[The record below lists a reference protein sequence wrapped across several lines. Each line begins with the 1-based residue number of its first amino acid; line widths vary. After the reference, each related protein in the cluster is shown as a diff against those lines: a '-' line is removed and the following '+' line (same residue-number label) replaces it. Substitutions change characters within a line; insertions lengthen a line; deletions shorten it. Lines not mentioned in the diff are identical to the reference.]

1 MFNFQK
7 QAAFEAKLAQL
18 YDKLAP
24 EFKAEVPL
32 QDFILGFPVIEVGG
46 QAMMPDKPGD
56 NTGFMLADND
66 FEQVVTA
73 FKSVYDSR

>member
-18 YDKLAP
+18 YEKLTP
-24 EFKAEVPL
+24 EFKAEVSL
-32 QDFILGFPVIEVGG
+32 EDFILAFPIIEVSGK
-46 QAMMPDKPGD
+46 AVMPDKPED
-56 NTGFMLADND
+56 NADFMLTDND

-73 FKSVYDSR
+73 FKSVYD